1 MNSRKLDK
9 IFEDQEKMIQ
19 VTLSSDPAKKDK
31 KYKGFLV
38 NEGPVA
44 DTVATGV
51 GKTLSTIGG
60 AYKSLGD
67 INKKFSEFSRG
78 DLSVLAEL
86 GEGMLANVI
95 DRQTTKVSL
104 FGKRGYDTVLLNDAE
119 IIRKLNDYSPGSEVK
134 EGFLQKVDKVIQ
146 IFEQDAQGQLQLGG
160 PGITPSSAALTKY
173 VPGTMVPY
181 KQKETNQPKTTQPQQ
196 QTTPQKNINFNG
208 NNLYFKLSNAKKY
221 GTMEMYILTP
231 LRNDVK
237 QALTAKGIQNVA
249 LTRSVLEGG
258 VVNNDCTVYFYY
270 DTRNV
275 IPQLTT
281 SNLKFSY
288 DAKIKAY
295 LVNSRIKKESGPDIT
310 LVKTPLVVTEDNFD
324 IKRTN
329 PSTHTITFRLKPGAK
344 FTEIKSR
351 QERNE
356 LRSRFFKEEGTDF
369 VYPQLSGRYIT
380 NATGESII
388 PNGYVLDMQKVAI
401 NYGVGVLRIPSDG
414 LKKMRGL
421 EKEEKARKTTAAVEP
436 QQPESEPT
444 PEPEQQLNL
453 NLKPSKKP
461 KAKVTKPKSKRKVKP
476 KSKRKK

>member
-31 KYKGFLV
+31 KYKGYLV
-38 NEGPVA
+38 NEGPVS
-44 DTVATGV
+44 DNVQTGV
-51 GKTLSTIGG
+51 GRTLSTIGG
-60 AYKSLGD
+60 AYKSLKD
-67 INKKFSEFSRG
+67 FNRKFNEFSSG
-78 DLSVLAEL
+78 NLSVLADI
-86 GEGMLANVI
+86 GEGMLANAI

-104 FGKRGYDTVLLNDAE
+104 FGKKGYDTVLLNDAE
-119 IIRKLNDYSPGSEVK
+119 IIRKLNDYSPTGEVK

-146 IFEQDAQGQLQLGG
+146 IFEQGEQGQLQLGG
-160 PGITPSSAALTKY
+160 PGVTPSSAALTKY

-181 KQKETNQPKTTQPQQ
+181 KQKETKPQPSQPAQ
-196 QTTPQKNINFNG
+196 NSVRRNYNFNG
-208 NNLYFKLSNAKKY
+208 NNLYFKLSSAKKY
-221 GTMEMYILTP
+221 GNMEMYTLTP
-231 LRNDVK
+231 VRDDTK
-237 QALTAKGIQNVA
+237 QALISKGIQNVA

-270 DTRNV
+270 DTKNV

-281 SNLKFSY
+281 TNLKFSY
-288 DAKIKAY
+288 DAKINAY
-295 LVNSRIKKESGPDIT
+295 LIDSRIKKESGPDIT

-414 LKKMRGL
+414 LKKMREV
-421 EKEEKARKTTAAVEP
+421 EKEEKTRKATTTTP
-436 QQPESEPT
+436 QQPEVEPT
-444 PEPEQQLNL
+444 TQPEQQMDL
-453 NLKPSKKP
+453 NLKPSRKP
-461 KAKVTKPKSKRKVKP
+461 KAKTTKSKSKSKRKVKP

>member
-1 MNSRKLDK
+1 M
-9 IFEDQEKMIQ
+9 
-19 VTLSSDPAKKDK
+19 
-31 KYKGFLV
+31 
-38 NEGPVA
+38 
-44 DTVATGV
+44 
-51 GKTLSTIGG
+51 
-60 AYKSLGD
+60 
-67 INKKFSEFSRG
+67 
-78 DLSVLAEL
+78 
-86 GEGMLANVI
+86 
-95 DRQTTKVSL
+95 
-104 FGKRGYDTVLLNDAE
+104 
-119 IIRKLNDYSPGSEVK
+119 
-134 EGFLQKVDKVIQ
+134 
-146 IFEQDAQGQLQLGG
+146 
-160 PGITPSSAALTKY
+160 
-173 VPGTMVPY
+173 
-181 KQKETNQPKTTQPQQ
+181 
-196 QTTPQKNINFNG
+196 
-208 NNLYFKLSNAKKY
+208 
-221 GTMEMYILTP
+221 
-231 LRNDVK
+231 
-237 QALTAKGIQNVA
+237 
-249 LTRSVLEGG
+249 
-258 VVNNDCTVYFYY
+258 
-270 DTRNV
+270 
-275 IPQLTT
+275 
-281 SNLKFSY
+281 
-288 DAKIKAY
+288 
-295 LVNSRIKKESGPDIT
+295 
-310 LVKTPLVVTEDNFD
+310 TEDNFD

-401 NYGVGVLRIPSDG
+401 NYGVGALRISSDG

>member
-19 VTLSSDPAKKDK
+19 VTLSSDPAKKGK

-67 INKKFSEFSRG
+67 INKKFSEFSKG

-119 IIRKLNDYSPGSEVK
+119 IIRKLNDYSSTGEVK
-134 EGFLQKVDKVIQ
+134 EGFLQKVDRIIQ
-146 IFEQDAQGQLQLGG
+146 IFEQGEQGQFQMGG
-160 PGITPSSAALTKY
+160 PGVTPSSAALTKY

-196 QTTPQKNINFNG
+196 QTTPQRNINFNG

-221 GTMEMYILTP
+221 GAMEMYILTP

-249 LTRSVLEGG
+249 LTRSVLKGG

-270 DTRNV
+270 DARNV

-295 LVNSRIKKESGPDIT
+295 LIDSRIKKESGPDSTLIKYPLNIT
-310 LVKTPLVVTEDNFD
+310 EENFD
-324 IKRTN
+324 IKRIN
-329 PSTHTITFRLKPGAK
+329 PTTHTITFRMKPGAK
-344 FTEIKSR
+344 FAEIKNR

-356 LRSRFFKEEGTDF
+356 LRSRFFKEEGGDF
-369 VYPQLSGRYIT
+369 IYPQLSGRYLT
-380 NATGESII
+380 NVTGDSIV
-388 PNGYVLDMQKVAI
+388 PNGYVVDMQKIAI
-401 NYGVGVLRIPSDG
+401 SYGAGSLRVSSEG
-414 LKKMRGL
+414 MKK
-421 EKEEKARKTTAAVEP
+421 EKEEQINPAAKTEP
-436 QQPESEPT
+436 QQPVTSPAT
-444 PEPEQQLNL
+444 PETEQQMNL
-453 NLKPSKKP
+453 NLKPNKK
-461 KAKVTKPKSKRKVKP
+461 TKPKVSKTKTKVSKT
-476 KSKRKK
+476 KRKK